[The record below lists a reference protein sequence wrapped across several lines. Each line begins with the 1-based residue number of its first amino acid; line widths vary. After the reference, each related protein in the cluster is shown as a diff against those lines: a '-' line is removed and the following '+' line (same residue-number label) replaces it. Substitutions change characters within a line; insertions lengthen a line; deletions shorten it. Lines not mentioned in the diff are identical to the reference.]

1 MIKNVIFDVGRVLI
15 GWDPYLLYREVFAN
29 DEKIDSFFKKIDF
42 YNWNLSMDKG
52 KSFEQGVAEKTK
64 EFPELSKEI
73 MLFDKGWEKTVE
85 SELSEPVEVL
95 KKLKKAG
102 YPVYA
107 LTNFSA
113 EKFALTLNRFEFF
126 KNFDGIVVS
135 AEEKTVKPEAKIFEI
150 LCQRYA
156 LKPEEC
162 LFIDDSE
169 INIEGAKKLGFKTI
183 LFKYPDLLEPQIKS
197 FGLEF

>member
-15 GWDPYLLYREVFAN
+15 GWNPYLLYREIFEN
-29 DEKIDSFFKKIDF
+29 DAEIDAFLEKIDF

-52 KSFEQGVAEKTK
+52 KSFVQGVAEKTA
-64 EFPELSKEI
+64 EFPEFSKEI
-73 MLFDKGWEKTVE
+73 KLFDTGWERTVPD
-85 SELSEPVEVL
+85 LQAEPVDVL

-113 EKFALTLNRFEFF
+113 EKFSLTLNRFDFF
-126 KNFDGIVVS
+126 NEFDGIVVS
-135 AEEKTVKPEAKIFEI
+135 AAEKTVKPEAKIFEI
-150 LCQRYA
+150 LCQRYS

-162 LFIDDSE
+162 LFVDDSE
-169 INIEGAKKLGFKTI
+169 ANIEGAKKLGFKTI
-183 LFKYPDLLEPQIKS
+183 LFKYPDLLEPQVKS

>member
-1 MIKNVIFDVGRVLI
+1 MIKNIIFDVGRVLI
-15 GWDPYLLYREVFAN
+15 DWNPYLLYREVFQN
-29 DEKIDSFFKKIDF
+29 DQEIDAFFEKIDF
-42 YNWNLSMDKG
+42 YAWNLSMDKG
-52 KSFEQGVAEKTK
+52 LSFAQGVAAKQEM
-64 EFPELSKEI
+64 FPEYSKEI
-73 MLFDKGWEKTVE
+73 ERFNSGWERTV
-85 SELSEPVEVL
+85 SGQLDEPVEVL
-95 KKLKKAG
+95 KKLKKAN

-113 EKFALTLNRFEFF
+113 EKFALTLSRFDFF

-150 LCQRYA
+150 LCSRYN
-156 LKPEEC
+156 LKPEES

-169 INIEGAKKLGFKTI
+169 VNIEGAKKLGFKTI

-197 FGLEF
+197 FGIKI